1 MQNGLRTPNP
11 SEILIKSQSRRAD
24 QNTDANEDQAG
35 PKSSFR
41 STVFQSMSKMK
52 GFDNAEEVKQIK
64 IIAKAAVQAD
74 QNYNRQ
80 KLVAEIAQQAAEAQ
94 KEERRE
100 RLKKHDRSHRQLRE
114 IDKFSL
120 EMQADEEA
128 FRTTYK
134 DWREDLVKA
143 VRMLVVFSWL

>member
-1 MQNGLRTPNP
+1 MHTKMKAVLKIG
-11 SEILIKSQSRRAD
+11 SLIKSQSRRAD

-80 KLVAEIAQQAAEAQ
+80 KLVAESAQQAWVLWGFQASTRHVAS
-94 KEERRE
+94 EEMPSLWIFCLPLSKRPFLGRPC
-100 RLKKHDRSHRQLRE
+100 RSP
-114 IDKFSL
+114 
-120 EMQADEEA
+120 
-128 FRTTYK
+128 
-134 DWREDLVKA
+134 
-143 VRMLVVFSWL
+143 VRV